1 MADDKFSLPRWVE
14 ILAVILLLGGAWFL
28 RSTGLDTFKL
38 TDETKW
44 GFRSANFTLAL
55 HRCEYELTFQRSHPG
70 VTTMWAGSIGMRFA
84 IPDYTDRTDEYVEN
98 TSYKMDLNE
107 VGLGVMQIIVPG
119 RQVVI
124 AVNILILLVCY
135 LYLRN
140 LLSPLSAFAGLLLL
154 AYEPFFMAHTR
165 ILHVDGFLSTFM
177 YLSLIAYLSFL
188 RNGKAYNLVL
198 SGVAAGLTWLTKTP
212 GFYLV
217 AGVVLVAFIH
227 WALEGPGRSREEI
240 WKSALKTGW
249 HVLLWGLVGAMVMF
263 IVWPAMWVQPLA
275 IIKQLLRESLDYAIQ
290 GHTSPVVFN
299 SIIYRDG
306 IVPRSIWYYY
316 PLTYLWRASP
326 IVLLGLAFAFV
337 AYVFKQDHLKD
348 RSSRILVLSL
358 ALFAAGFM
366 LFMSI
371 GSKRSDRYVL
381 PTFPPLAI
389 VAGLGWNALL
399 GGVQRI
405 NLARIW
411 KLVLAGFIMVA
422 FILQIALPIL
432 YRPYYLSYFNPLM
445 GGYRKAP
452 GVLQIG
458 WGEGLD
464 EAARYLNAM
473 PGADDMV
480 VASWYERVFSEFFVG
495 RTMNIEDEPQISQG
509 EIENILEADYIVI
522 YYHQFQRAMPENL
535 LDILEDQ
542 TPIHRIWFNNLE
554 YIRIYDPSTFTTSE
568 VTQ

>member
-1 MADDKFSLPRWVE
+1 MLDDKFSLPPWVE
-14 ILAVILLLGGAWFL
+14 ILMITLLLGGAWFL
-28 RSTGLDTFKL
+28 RSKDLDRFKL

-55 HRCEYELTFQRSHPG
+55 HRGDYELTFQRSHPG
-70 VTTMWAGSIGMRFA
+70 VTTMWAGVIGMRFA
-84 IPDYTDRTDEYVEN
+84 VPDYTDRTDEYVEN

-107 VGLGVMQIIVPG
+107 AGLSVMQIIIPG

-124 AVNILILLVCY
+124 AVNLLILLVCF
-135 LYLRN
+135 LYLRD

-165 ILHVDGFLSTFM
+165 ILHVDGFLSSFM
-177 YLSLIAYLSFL
+177 YLSVISYLSFL

-217 AGVVLVAFIH
+217 AGVLLVAFLD
-227 WALEGPGRSREEI
+227 WLFNDPGRSREES
-240 WKSALKTGW
+240 WKSALKTGG
-249 HVLLWGLVGAMVMF
+249 HVILWGLVGAIVMI

-299 SIIYRDG
+299 GIIYRDG

-326 IVLLGLAFAFV
+326 IVLLGLLFALI
-337 AYVFKQDHLKD
+337 AYIFQLDRMED
-348 RSSRILVLSL
+348 RSTRILVLSL
-358 ALFAAGFM
+358 VLFAIGFM

-371 GSKRSDRYVL
+371 GSKRSDRYAL
-381 PTFPPLAI
+381 PAIPPLTI
-389 VAGLGWNALL
+389 VAGLGWTTLL
-399 GGVQRI
+399 RGVQSF
-405 NLARIW
+405 
-411 KLVLAGFIMVA
+411 KLDRFWRLVPVGFVVIALM
-422 FILQIALPIL
+422 LQIALPIL

-452 GVLQIG
+452 SVLQVG

-473 PGADDMV
+473 PGAETMV

-495 RTMNIEDEPQISQG
+495 KTMNIEDQAQISQG
-509 EIENILEADYIVI
+509 EIEHILQADYIVI

-535 LDILEDQ
+535 LVILQDQ

-554 YIRIYDPSTFTTSE
+554 YIRIYDPSTFTIPE

>member
-1 MADDKFSLPRWVE
+1 MSDAKYSLPRWVE
-14 ILAVILLLGGAWFL
+14 ILAVTLLLGYAWFL
-28 RSTGLDTFKL
+28 RSTDLEKFKL

-55 HRCEYELTFQRSHPG
+55 HRGDYALTFQRSHPG

-107 VGLGVMQIIVPG
+107 VGLSVMQIIVPG
-119 RQVVI
+119 RHVVI
-124 AVNILILLVCY
+124 AVNIIILLLCF

-140 LLSPLSAFAGLLLL
+140 LLDPLSAFAGLLLL

-165 ILHVDGFLSTFM
+165 ILHVDGFLSSFM
-177 YLSLIAYLSFL
+177 YLSVIAYLSFL
-188 RNGKAYNLVL
+188 RNRKAYNLVL

-217 AGVVLVAFIH
+217 AGVMLIAILH
-227 WALEGPGRSREEI
+227 WILNQPGRSREEI
-240 WKSALKTGW
+240 WGGAFKAAW
-249 HVLLWGLVGAMVMF
+249 QVILWGLVGTAVM
-263 IVWPAMWVQPLA
+263 IILWPAMWVQPLA
-275 IIKQLLRESLDYAIQ
+275 IFKQLLRESLDYAIQ

-299 SIIYRDG
+299 GILYRDG

-326 IVLLGLAFAFV
+326 VVLVGLLFALI
-337 AYVFKQDHLKD
+337 AYIFRLDCMKD
-348 RSSRILVLSL
+348 RSTRNLVLSL
-358 ALFAAGFM
+358 VLFAIGFM
-366 LFMSI
+366 LFMSF

-381 PTFPPLAI
+381 PTFPLFTM
-389 VAGLGWNALL
+389 VAGIGWMAILRWS
-399 GGVQRI
+399 Q
-405 NLARIW
+405 NLQLTRFW
-411 KLVLAGFIMVA
+411 KLVPVGVVLIAVM
-422 FILQIALPIL
+422 LQIALPIL
-432 YRPYYLSYFNPLM
+432 NQPYYLSYFNPLM

-452 GVLQIG
+452 DVLQVG

-473 PGADDMV
+473 PGAEAMV

-495 RTMNIEDEPQISQG
+495 KTINIEDQPQISQG
-509 EIENILEADYIVI
+509 EIEHILKADYIVI

-535 LDILEDQ
+535 LAILQDQ
-542 TPIHRIWFNNLE
+542 TPIHRFWFNNLE
-554 YIRIYDPSTFTTSE
+554 YIRIYDPSTFASTE
-568 VTQ
+568 AQE